1 MDVCINSQIV
11 EACNNRL
18 YIIRTWIKQ
27 KLRFSSTTNL
37 TDNTLEF
44 ITLGFFVRNGMFVV
58 VISLKFNQTKITK
71 KITSFLETKHIKSV
85 FNRE

>member
-1 MDVCINSQIV
+1 MDVFINSQIV

-71 KITSFLETKHIKSV
+71 KSFLETKHIKLV

>member
-1 MDVCINSQIV
+1 MDVFINSQIV
-11 EACNNRL
+11 EARNNRL

-27 KLRFSSTTNL
+27 KLKFSSTTNL

-44 ITLGFFVRNGMFVV
+44 ITLGFFVRNEMFV